1 MDLIETF
8 GAKVGALSE
17 AKPEKARKLLAAGFQ
32 ANGLKN
38 KLASKRASQSDKM
51 LFQTVNK
58 AMVNCLTKPQGNV
71 MVSLFTP
78 CEMLHPLGLHPYSC
92 EGFSSYLSGSKAEQ
106 LYLHQAEDI
115 GIPASLCSYHKVFIG
130 AAQMGL
136 MPKPRFILSTSLACD
151 ANQLTFRYL
160 SEFYGV
166 PHFSIDVPFEPSPQ
180 AVQYVADQLR
190 EMGKFIARQT
200 GQPIDENQ
208 LAQTVARSQ
217 RTMRLFQQG
226 LQKRAGKQI
235 LSDLTSELL
244 RTAAFHFLLGL
255 PEVEAY
261 ARQLAREIETAPPA
275 TGKQLVWI
283 HTTPYWITPLRA
295 LFSRT
300 ARVQIAACDMSYE
313 GIVDAAPAKPYEA
326 MAKRLV
332 YSPFN
337 GPVERRIQ
345 RALEM
350 AKTVD
355 ADGMV
360 WFCHWG
366 CKMTL
371 GGARLGKKAFEEAG
385 LPTLLLDGDSC
396 DRGFGGEGQAA
407 TRVEA
412 FLEVLEGMA

>member
-151 ANQLTFRYL
+151 ANQLTFRYPV
-160 SEFYGV
+160 SYT
-166 PHFSIDVPFEPSPQ
+166 H
-180 AVQYVADQLR
+180 LR
-190 EMGKFIARQT
+190 A
-200 GQPIDENQ
+200 
-208 LAQTVARSQ
+208 
-217 RTMRLFQQG
+217 
-226 LQKRAGKQI
+226 
-235 LSDLTSELL
+235 
-244 RTAAFHFLLGL
+244 H
-255 PEVEAY
+255 
-261 ARQLAREIETAPPA
+261 ETA
-275 TGKQLVWI
+275 
-283 HTTPYWITPLRA
+283 
-295 LFSRT
+295 
-300 ARVQIAACDMSYE
+300 
-313 GIVDAAPAKPYEA
+313 
-326 MAKRLV
+326 
-332 YSPFN
+332 
-337 GPVERRIQ
+337 
-345 RALEM
+345 
-350 AKTVD
+350 
-355 ADGMV
+355 
-360 WFCHWG
+360 
-366 CKMTL
+366 
-371 GGARLGKKAFEEAG
+371 
-385 LPTLLLDGDSC
+385 
-396 DRGFGGEGQAA
+396 
-407 TRVEA
+407 
-412 FLEVLEGMA
+412 

>member
-17 AKPEKARKLLAAGFQ
+17 AKPEKARNLLAAGFQ

-208 LAQTVARSQ
+208 PADHAPVPAGLAEAGGQADPERPDQ
-217 RTMRLFQQG
+217 RAAPHRRFPFPPGSAGGGG
-226 LQKRAGKQI
+226 LR
-235 LSDLTSELL
+235 
-244 RTAAFHFLLGL
+244 
-255 PEVEAY
+255 
-261 ARQLAREIETAPPA
+261 PPA
-275 TGKQLVWI
+275 
-283 HTTPYWITPLRA
+283 
-295 LFSRT
+295 
-300 ARVQIAACDMSYE
+300 
-313 GIVDAAPAKPYEA
+313 
-326 MAKRLV
+326 
-332 YSPFN
+332 
-337 GPVERRIQ
+337 GP
-345 RALEM
+345 
-350 AKTVD
+350 
-355 ADGMV
+355 
-360 WFCHWG
+360 
-366 CKMTL
+366 
-371 GGARLGKKAFEEAG
+371 
-385 LPTLLLDGDSC
+385 
-396 DRGFGGEGQAA
+396 
-407 TRVEA
+407 
-412 FLEVLEGMA
+412 

>member
-313 GIVDAAPAKPYEA
+313 GIVDADPAKPYEA

-360 WFCHWG
+360 WF
-366 CKMTL
+366 
-371 GGARLGKKAFEEAG
+371 
-385 LPTLLLDGDSC
+385 
-396 DRGFGGEGQAA
+396 
-407 TRVEA
+407 
-412 FLEVLEGMA
+412 

>member
-180 AVQYVADQLR
+180 AVQ
-190 EMGKFIARQT
+190 
-200 GQPIDENQ
+200 
-208 LAQTVARSQ
+208 
-217 RTMRLFQQG
+217 
-226 LQKRAGKQI
+226 KRAGKQI

-313 GIVDAAPAKPYEA
+313 GIVDADPAKPYEA